1 MDQQPSLCE
10 LNILV
15 ELYFL
20 KHIKESQ
27 VLEHREHNLNGKD
40 DYYFFFLA
48 ASAAYVSSWA
58 KDVIQAI
65 AVTWA
70 TAVPL
75 WDS

>member
-1 MDQQPSLCE
+1 MAKM
-10 LNILV
+10 I
-15 ELYFL
+15 
-20 KHIKESQ
+20 II
-27 VLEHREHNLNGKD
+27 
-40 DYYFFFLA
+40 FFLA

-58 KDVIQAI
+58 KDLIQAI